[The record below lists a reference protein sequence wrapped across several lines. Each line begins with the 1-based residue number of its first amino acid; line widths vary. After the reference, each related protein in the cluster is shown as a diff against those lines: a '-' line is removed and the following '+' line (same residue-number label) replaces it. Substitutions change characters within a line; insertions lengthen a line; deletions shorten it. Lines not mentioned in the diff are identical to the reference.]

1 MKTKKLQFAL
11 TSLYDTHTHAR
22 THEPT
27 HTHTHTHTHTSHL
40 SFLSEYNSKFY

>member
-1 MKTKKLQFAL
+1 MKTQKLQFAL

-22 THEPT
+22 THE
-27 HTHTHTHTHTSHL
+27 HTHTQHTHTSHL